1 MLTKLSPREKQFI
14 VNTRN
19 LTTAEIQILAEVI
32 AVFAKGVHV
41 RGNESVPQLI
51 SLGFTQRT
59 AEFLYNMWQEGG
71 ALCKN

>member
-14 VNTRN
+14 VNTSN
-19 LTTAEIQILAEVI
+19 LSVAELQMLASAI
-32 AVFAKGVHV
+32 SVFAKGVHV
-41 RGNESVPQLI
+41 RGDESVPQLI